1 LPFRLSGTLRQNDAK
16 PLDPA
21 KSYEEQKDPAWWS
34 GRMTQAREQVRRN
47 ARSANEPGA
56 TPANFKR
63 IPLPRRIIGG
73 RCADA

>member
-1 LPFRLSGTLRQNDAK
+1 
-16 PLDPA
+16 
-21 KSYEEQKDPAWWS
+21 
-34 GRMTQAREQVRRN
+34 MTQAREQVRRN
-47 ARSANEPGA
+47 DRSANEPGA